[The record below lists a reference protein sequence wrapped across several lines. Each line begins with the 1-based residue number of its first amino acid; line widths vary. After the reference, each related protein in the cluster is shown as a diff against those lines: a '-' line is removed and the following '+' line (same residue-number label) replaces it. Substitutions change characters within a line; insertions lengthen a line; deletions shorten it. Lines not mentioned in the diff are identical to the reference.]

1 MQLRSL
7 SLVAGLLFAAIPL
20 LFTIWLEYVPLHEN
34 ERIVENAYWGRGEV
48 VKENERIE
56 VFKVDI
62 DDEQIEQF
70 KNRLSGD
77 RLVAPLDDSS
87 LSMDQHSF
95 MKNLSEVISSFDWKQ
110 HQHFL
115 NTFKQYRTEIEG
127 LHIHFLRI
135 SLPKESTKDTV
146 PLLMLHGFPG
156 SYWDFFKVIPILTNP
171 VRFGFDFGVRRP
183 LLFEVIV
190 PSLPGFIFSGKPSK
204 TGFSTTD
211 MARIMAKLMQ
221 RLNVKSYFIEGSEL
235 LGTEIAAV
243 MGGLYPTRV
252 RGVHLSNPI
261 IHPNFSPQVFVK
273 YQLQRILGIG
283 NTELS
288 ATLKFLE
295 TTHDLV
301 PTPDSIGDALSS
313 SPLGTSS
320 YLMSVW
326 SSFSSRDRSVLL
338 NRLFTLDELATI
350 SYLYYLTETTPHA
363 MRIMLMFLNEDLP
376 RQRLQ
381 IRVPCGILQS
391 PAVPWSTSN
400 SIARHR
406 FLNIT
411 SFTTVPKG
419 GAFLHLQ
426 EPQNFAADVF
436 RFVERVMM

>member
-1 MQLRSL
+1 LYNSVQ
-7 SLVAGLLFAAIPL
+7 FQD
-20 LFTIWLEYVPLHEN
+20 
-34 ERIVENAYWGRGEV
+34 AYWGSGEV
-48 VKENERIE
+48 VKDNERIE

-62 DDEQIEQF
+62 ADEH
-70 KNRLSGD
+70 
-77 RLVAPLDDSS
+77 S
-87 LSMDQHSF
+87 LSMDWHSF
-95 MKNLSEVISSFDWKQ
+95 MKNLSEVMSSFDWKQ

-127 LHIHFLRI
+127 LPIHFLRI

-204 TGFSTTD
+204 RGFSTTD

-221 RLNVKSYFIEGSEL
+221 RLSVKSYFIQGSEL

-261 IHPNFSPQVFVK
+261 IHPHSFPQVFFNSF
-273 YQLQRILGIG
+273 QLMDFRELKSSKLKTPCRRNTSNRQRLRHLYMM
-283 NTELS
+283 TS
-288 ATLKFLE
+288 
-295 TTHDLV
+295 
-301 PTPDSIGDALSS
+301 GDALSS

-350 SYLYYLTETTPHA
+350 SYLYYLTESTPHA
-363 MRIMLMFLNEDLP
+363 MRIMLMFLNEDL
-376 RQRLQ
+376 LQ

-391 PAVPWSTSN
+391 PAVPWSTPN